1 MSYLVSAIVSAYKSE
16 AFLRGCLED
25 LTTQTLFQK
34 GLLEIVVVDS
44 GSPENE
50 WEIVEKF
57 QKQSGSILYL
67 RTSERETVYAAW
79 NRGIRASCGK
89 YLTNANT
96 DDRHAPEMLEV
107 LADLLEKNPDQAAV
121 YSHFYITDVP
131 HQTWQTKTPSE
142 LADWHPPFS
151 REALLKGNFM
161 GPQPMW
167 RRSLHDEYGWFDPSF
182 KVSGDWEF
190 FLRVSQTHSFLLNR
204 VPLGLYYRNPGSL
217 ERSAGTRHQEDQLI
231 RELYAKNRNRII
243 RRPFI
248 PESESTFAAR
258 PSVAVP
264 VSVPAVRP
272 MVSVCMAAY
281 NTAKFIRQA
290 IESVLAQTY
299 RDFELVVVDDGSTDE
314 TAAMVQSFQDR
325 RIRFFSQPH
334 KNFASAINRA
344 IQEAHGRFIL
354 GVDSDDFIMPDYL
367 ERMIAFAI
375 QNPDY
380 DYYYPEKLTLV
391 DDAGKPTGVE
401 WKYDSIENSEILPA
415 LLFARGDSPIPN
427 SGSLKRRAM
436 FEKTGLYRELDNVED
451 FDFLCRYGPQIR
463 FRRVIGGFGYFYRRL
478 SSGNTAHYEQRHRI
492 TVQCLE
498 EMIERYQPEQ
508 LYLFLKGDDFERK
521 RQFWNYII
529 SIFEKH
535 AETYRHRK
543 GEIFAQCAEKYRQK
557 RSELLVREGFK
568 QMQDYLEKKNLQKA
582 AQICRELL
590 SDKTL
595 CLADD
600 SRQTLQQ
607 ILEKIESNCS
617 EKECAVK

>member
-25 LTTQTLFQK
+25 LTNQTLFQK

-50 WEIVEKF
+50 WEIVEEF
-57 QKQSGSILYL
+57 QKRSGSILYL

-131 HQTWQTKTPSE
+131 HRTWQTKTPSE

-167 RRSLHDEYGWFDPSF
+167 RRSLHDEYGYFDPSF

-204 VPLGLYYRNPGSL
+204 VPLGLYYRNPGGL
-217 ERSAGTRHQEDQLI
+217 ERSAGTRHQEDQFI
-231 RELYAKNRNRII
+231 RELYTKNRNQII
-243 RRPFI
+243 RRPFL
-248 PESESTFAAR
+248 PESKSDSAAG

-264 VSVPAVRP
+264 ASGPAVRL

-281 NTAKFIRQA
+281 NTASFIRQA

-299 RDFELVVVDDGSTDE
+299 RDFELVVVDDGSTDD
-314 TAAMVQSFQDR
+314 TATVVQSFQDR

-344 IQEAHGRFIL
+344 IQEARGQFVL
-354 GVDSDDFIMPDYL
+354 GVDSDDFITPDYL
-367 ERMIAFAI
+367 ERMITFVI

-391 DDAGKPTGVE
+391 DETEKPTGVE
-401 WKYDSIENSEILPA
+401 WKYDSIENPEILPA
-415 LLFARGDSPIPN
+415 LLFARGNSPIPN
-427 SGSLKRRAM
+427 SGSLKRRAL

-451 FDFLCRYGPQIR
+451 FDFLCRCGPQIR
-463 FRRVIGGFGYFYRRL
+463 FRRVAGGCGYFYRRMDR
-478 SSGNTAHYEQRHRI
+478 SNNARYEQRHRI
-492 TVQCLE
+492 TAQCLE
-498 EMIERYQPEQ
+498 EMIERYRPEQ
-508 LYLFLKGDDFERK
+508 LYPFLKGDDFERK
-521 RQFWNYII
+521 KQFWNYII

-535 AETYRHRK
+535 AETYRQRK
-543 GEIFAQCAEKYRQK
+543 GEIFAQCAEKYRQR
-557 RSELLVREGFK
+557 RSEILVREGFK
-568 QMQDYLEKKNLQKA
+568 QVQVNLERKNLLGA
-582 AQICRELL
+582 AQLCRQLL
-590 SDKTL
+590 SDKSL

-607 ILEKIESNCS
+607 ILEAIEAKCP
-617 EKECAVK
+617 EKEYAVK

>member
-1 MSYLVSAIVSAYKSE
+1 MRYLVSAIVSAYKSE
-16 AFLRGCLED
+16 AFLRECLED
-25 LTTQTLFQK
+25 LTNQTLFEK

-50 WEIVEKF
+50 WKIVEEF
-57 QKQSGSILYL
+57 QKRSDSILYL

-167 RRSLHDEYGWFDPSF
+167 RRSLHDEYGYFDPSF

-190 FLRVSQTHSFLLNR
+190 FLRVSQTYSFLLNR

-217 ERSAGTRHQEDQLI
+217 ERSAGTRHQEDRFI
-231 RELYAKNRNRII
+231 RELYTKNRNQII

-248 PESESTFAAR
+248 PESGSAFAAR
-258 PSVAVP
+258 PSVVVP
-264 VSVPAVRP
+264 VSVPSVGP

-281 NTAKFIRQA
+281 NTASFIRQA

-299 RDFELVVVDDGSTDE
+299 RDFELVVVDDGSTDG
-314 TAAMVQSFQDR
+314 TAAVVQSFQDR

-334 KNFASAINRA
+334 QNFASAINRA
-344 IQEAHGRFIL
+344 IQEAHGRFVL
-354 GVDSDDFIMPDYL
+354 GVDSDDFIAPDYL
-367 ERMIAFAI
+367 ERMITFVI

-391 DDAGKPTGVE
+391 DEAGKPTGVE
-401 WKYDSIENSEILPA
+401 WKYDSIENPEILPA

-427 SGSLKRRAM
+427 SGSLKRRAL

-451 FDFLCRYGPQIR
+451 FEFLCRCGPQIR
-463 FRRVIGGFGYFYRRL
+463 FRRVAGGCGYFYRRL
-478 SSGNTAHYEQRHRI
+478 EKSNTVRYERRHRI
-492 TVQCLE
+492 TAQCLE

-508 LYLFLKGDDFERK
+508 LYPFLKGDDFERK
-521 RQFWNYII
+521 KQFWNYIV

-535 AETYRHRK
+535 ADTYRQRQ
-543 GEIFAQCAEKYRQK
+543 GEVFARCAEKYRQ
-557 RSELLVREGFK
+557 RRPEILVREGFK
-568 QMQDYLEKKNLQKA
+568 RVQNSLEKKNVRQA
-582 AQICRELL
+582 AELCRQLL
-590 SDKTL
+590 SDKSL
-595 CLADD
+595 YLADG

-607 ILEKIESNCS
+607 ILEQIETNCP
-617 EKECAVK
+617 EKDFAVK